1 MKRFKNFF
9 EPLCESAV
17 DAASTGASGRGRL
30 SVWCWPAVACLLASC
45 ALPAAPQLYQLR
57 SAPPVELR
65 PQATAHVWQMMSP
78 VAVPELLERSEIL
91 LPEGSAGLRA
101 LGAHRWAEPLRDAV
115 PRLLRQDLAA
125 LWGESRV
132 WAAPV
137 PAGVPLSRQLRVEI
151 LSLQARADLR
161 SVLLQARVTV
171 ADISGSTA
179 PRVRTF
185 DIEAPSSSSAP
196 DALVAAHRLA
206 LFSLAQ
212 QLAAWAGP

>member
-1 MKRFKNFF
+1 LK
-9 EPLCESAV
+9 
-17 DAASTGASGRGRL
+17 RL
-30 SVWCWPAVACLLASC
+30 SIAFDSPPDSVVDTSAPVATRRALLAWLCLPAVAPLAAC
-45 ALPAAPQLYQLR
+45 ALPAASHLYQLR
-57 SAPPVELR
+57 SAPPLEVR
-65 PQATAHVWQMMSP
+65 PQATAHVWQLMRP
-78 VAVPELLERSEIL
+78 VSVPELLERSEIL
-91 LPEGSAGLRA
+91 LPEGTAGLRA
-101 LGAHRWAEPLRDAV
+101 LGGHRWAEPLRDAV

-132 WAAPV
+132 WTAPV

-161 SVLLQARVTV
+161 GVLLQARVTV

-185 DIEAPSSSSAP
+185 DIEAPSSSPEP